1 MEEIDNMTQE
11 EHVADAKNYW
21 DVALETLQKEQF
33 KEVMKELQH
42 EWSENNDLYVQR
54 HNYAVG
60 IRSSQI
66 AALVMLLI
74 KKGVL
79 P

>member
-1 MEEIDNMTQE
+1 MIDFLTVDEIQKNAARRNMNDGQR
-11 EHVADAKNYW
+11 
-21 DVALETLQKEQF
+21 F
-33 KEVMKELQH
+33 KEIMKELQR
-42 EWSENNDLYVQR
+42 EWSDNNTLHGQR

-66 AALVMLLI
+66 SALVMLLI